1 MRLCFVRLVIVFYD
15 RGGRGNLS
23 DYGSEN
29 GFGLPYDPSFP
40 PPMAD
45 RIIGYSEEPSLT
57 NGAAS
62 CGRFPCPR
70 AGSLYIPSISDA
82 TVADAVFDFD
92 FGDGGAQNVFAGG
105 LMGDLFHVSISSY
118 HLSTTA
124 ATKRRWTARPWA
136 GMRADSSEPFPIPL
150 RLR

>member
-1 MRLCFVRLVIVFYD
+1 MTVYYVLL
-15 RGGRGNLS
+15 
-23 DYGSEN
+23 
-29 GFGLPYDPSFP
+29 DPSFP